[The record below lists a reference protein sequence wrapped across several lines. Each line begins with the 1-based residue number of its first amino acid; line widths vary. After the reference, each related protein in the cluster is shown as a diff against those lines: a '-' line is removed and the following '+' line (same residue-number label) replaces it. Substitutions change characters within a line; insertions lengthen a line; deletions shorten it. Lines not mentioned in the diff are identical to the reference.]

1 MIVEYK
7 AEIKNVKE
15 NDVYVRVE
23 RTLENVFTPYIPAIF
38 IALLRNM
45 KETDKRAFYE
55 AMFYFISE
63 ELEDD

>member
-15 NDVYVRVE
+15 MDIHVHIE
-23 RTLENVFTPYIPAIF
+23 RTLENVFTPYLPAIF

-45 KETDKRAFYE
+45 KETDQKAFYK
-55 AMFYFISE
+55 AMEYFISE